1 MDRMSLYE
9 SEVLLSHLHIRL
21 FLHQSSMLFEKRAQ
35 EKAEVL
41 DEVLLF
47 IGSGVVRVFDVCV
60 QRNHGLQ
67 LLHRLTEIQWE
78 RHVITADAKCQFKA
92 QILSLG

>member
-21 FLHQSSMLFEKRAQ
+21 FLHQSSMLFKKRAQ

-47 IGSGVVRVFDVCV
+47 IGSGVVRVFDVRV

-67 LLHRLTEIQWE
+67 LLHRLTE
-78 RHVITADAKCQFKA
+78 RNTMGTSRC
-92 QILSLG
+92 